1 MKRGYKRLLF
11 FEMFLFII
19 LILNSF
25 VWNILS
31 NYMMIIYLII
41 VILLFKLFFGFEK
54 DRHRYLK
61 DIIMEF
67 VIFLLTFFVLYY
79 LLGIII
85 GFARTGNYY
94 TLYGVEKFIFPTI
107 CYIILRELLRYGIMC
122 KAQGNRLLIIITI
135 ILFILLDISNTIYLT
150 NFSTSY
156 KVLVFIGLSLLP
168 AISNNIVFSYF
179 TLKMGYKPIIFY
191 ALIMGLYQY
200 LLPIIPN
207 PDEYLSS
214 VINFLLP
221 IILCYRLYL
230 FYKKD
235 MDEEVMR
242 DYHRKRF
249 FPLLIP
255 LFIVII
261 LVYFSSGYFRYWAIA
276 VATGSMRPVINK
288 GDVVI
293 IKKIDNYDTLKKGD
307 VIAFHYNNVM
317 IVHRI
322 INIVEDR
329 NDMYFYTKGDANEED
344 DNFAIKKNMIV
355 GVVNNRIPFVG
366 MPTVWLNEL

>member
-122 KAQGNRLLIIITI
+122 KAQGNKLVIIITI
-135 ILFILLDISNTIYLT
+135 ILFILLDISNTFYL
-150 NFSTSY
+150 NDFSTSY

>member
-1 MKRGYKRLLF
+1 
-11 FEMFLFII
+11 
-19 LILNSF
+19 
-25 VWNILS
+25 
-31 NYMMIIYLII
+31 
-41 VILLFKLFFGFEK
+41 
-54 DRHRYLK
+54 
-61 DIIMEF
+61 
-67 VIFLLTFFVLYY
+67 
-79 LLGIII
+79 
-85 GFARTGNYY
+85 
-94 TLYGVEKFIFPTI
+94 
-107 CYIILRELLRYGIMC
+107 
-122 KAQGNRLLIIITI
+122 
-135 ILFILLDISNTIYLT
+135 
-150 NFSTSY
+150 
-156 KVLVFIGLSLLP
+156 
-168 AISNNIVFSYF
+168 
-179 TLKMGYKPIIFY
+179 
-191 ALIMGLYQY
+191 
-200 LLPIIPN
+200 
-207 PDEYLSS
+207 
-214 VINFLLP
+214 
-221 IILCYRLYL
+221 
-230 FYKKD
+230 
-235 MDEEVMR
+235 MR

>member
-41 VILLFKLFFGFEK
+41 VILLFRLFFGFEK

-94 TLYGVEKFIFPTI
+94 TLYGIEKFIFPTI

-122 KAQGNRLLIIITI
+122 KAQGNKLVIIITI
-135 ILFILLDISNTIYLT
+135 ILFILLDISNTFYLN

-276 VATGSMRPVINK
+276 VATGSMHPVINK

-355 GVVNNRIPFVG
+355 GVVNTRIPFVG

>member
-122 KAQGNRLLIIITI
+122 KAQGNKLVIIITI

>member
-122 KAQGNRLLIIITI
+122 KAQGNKLVIIITI

-179 TLKMGYKPIIFY
+179 TLII
-191 ALIMGLYQY
+191 
-200 LLPIIPN
+200 
-207 PDEYLSS
+207 S
-214 VINFLLP
+214 VSIT
-221 IILCYRLYL
+221 YY
-230 FYKKD
+230 
-235 MDEEVMR
+235 
-242 DYHRKRF
+242 
-249 FPLLIP
+249 
-255 LFIVII
+255 
-261 LVYFSSGYFRYWAIA
+261 S
-276 VATGSMRPVINK
+276 
-288 GDVVI
+288 
-293 IKKIDNYDTLKKGD
+293 
-307 VIAFHYNNVM
+307 
-317 IVHRI
+317 
-322 INIVEDR
+322 
-329 NDMYFYTKGDANEED
+329 
-344 DNFAIKKNMIV
+344 
-355 GVVNNRIPFVG
+355 
-366 MPTVWLNEL
+366 

>member
-94 TLYGVEKFIFPTI
+94 TLYGVEKFIFSTI

-135 ILFILLDISNTIYLT
+135 ILFILLDISNTFYLN

-168 AISNNIVFSYF
+168 AISNNVVFSYF

-255 LFIVII
+255 LFIVIV
-261 LVYFSSGYFRYWAIA
+261 LVYFSSGYFHYWAIA
-276 VATGSMRPVINK
+276 VATGSMHPVINK

-293 IKKIDNYDTLKKGD
+293 IEKVDNYNKLKKGD

-355 GVVNNRIPFVG
+355 GVVNTRIPFVG
-366 MPTVWLNEL
+366 VPTVWLNEL

>member
-135 ILFILLDISNTIYLT
+135 ILFILLDISNTFYL
-150 NFSTSY
+150 NDFSTSY

-255 LFIVII
+255 LFIVIV

>member
-94 TLYGVEKFIFPTI
+94 TLYGIEKFIFPTI
-107 CYIILRELLRYGIMC
+107 CYIILRELLRYGIIC

-135 ILFILLDISNTIYLT
+135 ILFILLDISNTIYLN

-221 IILCYRLYL
+221 IILCYKLYL

-276 VATGSMRPVINK
+276 VATGSMHPVINK

-293 IKKIDNYDTLKKGD
+293 IEKIDNYNKLKKGD
-307 VIAFHYNNVM
+307 VIAFRYNNVM

-322 INIVEDR
+322 VNIVEDR

-355 GVVNNRIPFVG
+355 GVVNTRIPFVG
-366 MPTVWLNEL
+366 VPTVWLNEL

>member
-135 ILFILLDISNTIYLT
+135 ILFILLDISNTFYL
-150 NFSTSY
+150 NDFSTSY

-255 LFIVII
+255 LFIVIV
-261 LVYFSSGYFRYWAIA
+261 LVYFSSGYFHYWAIA

-355 GVVNNRIPFVG
+355 GVVNTRIPFVG
-366 MPTVWLNEL
+366 VPTVWLNEL

>member
-94 TLYGVEKFIFPTI
+94 TLYGIEKFIFPTI

-135 ILFILLDISNTIYLT
+135 ILFILLDISNTIYLN

-255 LFIVII
+255 LFIVIV

-276 VATGSMRPVINK
+276 VATGSMHPVINK

-355 GVVNNRIPFVG
+355 GVVNTRIPFVG
-366 MPTVWLNEL
+366 VPTVWLNEL